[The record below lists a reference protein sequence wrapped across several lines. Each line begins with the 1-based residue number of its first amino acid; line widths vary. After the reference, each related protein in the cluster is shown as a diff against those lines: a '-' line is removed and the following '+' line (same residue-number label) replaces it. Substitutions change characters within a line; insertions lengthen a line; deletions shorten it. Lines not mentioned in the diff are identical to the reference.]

1 VLRASAAAGL
11 SRFVMASTTMGY
23 GPGPEN
29 PNYLA
34 ESRTLAGHPRAHCVQ
49 NRVEVEHAVQAWS
62 QSHSETQ
69 VTVLRHCWPM
79 GPRYRNYVHHALEA
93 PVVTTCL
100 GYDPL
105 LQFIHEEDLLNVYE
119 ELPPTRVLSTW
130 WVGAQ
135 CLFRGCSP
143 SRGKSDCRCRRGYST
158 APSILG
164 SAPISATNLP
174 DFTTTCAISGWPMG
188 GGVGPSSASPS
199 TALRKPGSP
208 LPPRAGRL
216 GKIDGKPGKREGAMV
231 PRRGTGVSESGTGAG
246 RRAENNVVSLASK
259 RSESSSMLAEG
270 EALETLRAALDDLR
284 REIRTQLPRPGADDE
299 AQARAPGRVD
309 WFALFDELRVRLG
322 HLGMRESSGEIDEFG
337 MDFDLVERMR
347 PLLDFLAEKYWRID
361 LRGDEHIPDAG
372 PALYVANRSGL
383 LPYDGWM
390 LAHLV
395 EKIGGGDPR
404 PHFMVDDDLMALP
417 FLQPVLARAGGVLAC
432 PENAERLLASG
443 HSVVIFPEGM
453 RGAIK
458 TFDQRYEL
466 QGFGHHALLGAASE
480 AGVPPSRALGGGFR
494 GRRPDR
500 SRRCR
505 GRRGN
510 PAHVV
515 PFVPGG
521 VDDGAA
527 LSSGDAD
534 LSASRSPGTSPASE
548 SLGSGIRPGR
558 GARIPDRGGRPGA
571 GHGPLA
577 RSGQG
582 SGRPG
587 QGAQAFA
594 LDLTQR
600 RPAPARY
607 CW

>member
-1 VLRASAAAGL
+1 
-11 SRFVMASTTMGY
+11 
-23 GPGPEN
+23 
-29 PNYLA
+29 
-34 ESRTLAGHPRAHCVQ
+34 
-49 NRVEVEHAVQAWS
+49 
-62 QSHSETQ
+62 
-69 VTVLRHCWPM
+69 
-79 GPRYRNYVHHALEA
+79 
-93 PVVTTCL
+93 
-100 GYDPL
+100 
-105 LQFIHEEDLLNVYE
+105 
-119 ELPPTRVLSTW
+119 
-130 WVGAQ
+130 
-135 CLFRGCSP
+135 
-143 SRGKSDCRCRRGYST
+143 
-158 APSILG
+158 
-164 SAPISATNLP
+164 
-174 DFTTTCAISGWPMG
+174 
-188 GGVGPSSASPS
+188 
-199 TALRKPGSP
+199 
-208 LPPRAGRL
+208 
-216 GKIDGKPGKREGAMV
+216 MV

-284 REIRTQLPRPGADDE
+284 REIRTQLPRPGADAE
-299 AQARAPGRVD
+299 AQAKVPGRVD

-466 QGFGHHALLGAASE
+466 QGFGHHSLLGAAFE
-480 AGVPPSRALGGGFR
+480 AGVPIVPVGVVGAEETQPMLFRLYLVAWMMGLPFLPVTPTFPLLGPLGLLPLPSRWGVEFGQAVGPEFLAAEGGPERVMGHLRDRVRVLVDR
-494 GRRPDR
+494 GRALRP
-500 SRRCR
+500 
-505 GRRGN
+505 
-510 PAHVV
+510 
-515 PFVPGG
+515 
-521 VDDGAA
+521 
-527 LSSGDAD
+527 
-534 LSASRSPGTSPASE
+534 SPWT
-548 SLGSGIRPGR
+548 
-558 GARIPDRGGRPGA
+558 
-571 GHGPLA
+571 
-577 RSGQG
+577 
-582 SGRPG
+582 
-587 QGAQAFA
+587 
-594 LDLTQR
+594 
-600 RPAPARY
+600 
-607 CW
+607 